1 LVDAERIW
9 VPYGKEWA
17 ETFLTDL
24 ALFGTPGV
32 HDDVVDSTTQA
43 LQFIINGNLI
53 NLAPGFLDDEED
65 FIETE
70 HTEQKY
76 ERYW

>member
-1 LVDAERIW
+1 VQEIARQSAHSKLGTQR
-9 VPYGKEWA
+9 
-17 ETFLTDL
+17 ETP
-24 ALFGTPGV
+24 ATP
-32 HDDVVDSTTQA
+32 SSSPC
-43 LQFIINGNLI
+43 
-53 NLAPGFLDDEED
+53 LAPGFLDDEED